1 MREDCKNLIDPAIV
15 IGCTCTH
22 IQTGQ
27 SFVFCP
33 TNNRTT
39 MDIWNARDEDYDDDD
54 DNYID

>member
-54 DNYID
+54 DNN